1 MEEPNMPC
9 FAGLDVSKG
18 STQICIIDADGTTL
32 REGAV
37 DTTPKAIIGFLR
49 GERRRYVRVGLE
61 TGNMSSWLYEGLS
74 KARLPVVCVD
84 AEHASVSLKTQ
95 RNKTDRNDAQ
105 GLAAIMR
112 SGAYKSTHIKSAA
125 NRIIRAML
133 SSRELL
139 VAKGRDTENAVRSVL
154 HGLGLRIAKAPRTTF
169 SERARA
175 MVVGDA
181 VAGSIIEP
189 LLRVQA
195 AIAVERDAIKKA
207 LESIAKADPICARLM
222 TAPQIGPLTALTFR
236 CAVDEPL
243 RFKRSRSVG
252 AHFGMTPRTRQSGET
267 SSRGRISRW
276 GDGSVRRMLYL
287 AASGLFRKRV
297 RPSWLV
303 DWAMEVAARRG
314 RGRAIIATARRL
326 AVILH
331 QMWVSETDF
340 RWERGLL
347 VGSSAALV

>member
-1 MEEPNMPC
+1 MPC
-9 FAGLDVSKG
+9 FAGLDVSKR

-37 DTTPKAIIGFLR
+37 ETTPKDIIGFLR
-49 GERRRYVRVGLE
+49 GERRRYVRIGLE
-61 TGNMSSWLYEGLS
+61 TGEMASWLYEGLS
-74 KARLPVVCVD
+74 KAGLPAVCVD
-84 AEHASVSLKTQ
+84 AKHASASLKTQ
-95 RNKTDRNDAQ
+95 RNKTDRADAK

-112 SGAYKSTHIKSAA
+112 TGDYKSVHIKSAA

-139 VAKGRDTENAVRSVL
+139 VAKGRDTENAIRSVL

-169 SERARA
+169 SKRAGA
-175 MVVGDA
+175 MVAGDA
-181 VAGSIIEP
+181 VARSIVEP

-195 AIAVERDAIKKA
+195 AIAVERDAIKQA
-207 LESIAKADPICARLM
+207 LESIAKADPICTRLM
-222 TAPQIGPLTALTFR
+222 TAPQVGPITALTFR

-287 AASGLFRKRV
+287 AASGLFRKKA
-297 RPSWLV
+297 RPCWLI
-303 DWAMEVAARRG
+303 DWAMAVAARRG
-314 RGRAIIATARRL
+314 KGRAIIATARRL

-331 QMWVSETDF
+331 QMWVCETDF
-340 RWERGLL
+340 RWEHGLL
-347 VGSSAALV
+347 AGSSSALV